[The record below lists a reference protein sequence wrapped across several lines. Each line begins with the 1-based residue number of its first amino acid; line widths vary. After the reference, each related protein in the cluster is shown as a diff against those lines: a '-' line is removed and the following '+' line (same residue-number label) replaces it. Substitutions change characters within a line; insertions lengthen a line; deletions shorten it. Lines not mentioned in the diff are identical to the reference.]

1 MKMSIFDLSLKE
13 LENFSARCSGKK
25 FNARQVMKWIYSG
38 SIYDFNKMTDISKT
52 FRKKLIAS
60 MDTTLPEILNSSLER
75 DNNGLSIKYLLRL
88 KDGETVESVF
98 MDHGKRKTLCVS
110 SQVGCKM
117 QCIFCTTGNFGFKRN
132 LTSGEILAQLLV
144 VKNKTG
150 DKISNVVFMGMG
162 EPLDN
167 FEEVKKALD
176 IISDANFIGIAPR
189 RITISTCGIMNRL
202 SEILNGSKYK
212 YKFAISL
219 NAVTNSLRDQL
230 MPVNKKFP
238 IESILETVN
247 RTKPSIHNKITIEY
261 VLIKGINDHIEDA
274 KGLIKM
280 FSPRTVKFNI
290 IPFNN
295 PEMNLNINYER
306 SDDKTAVEFG
316 NKLVKA
322 GFTVTLRHSRAQGIN
337 GGCGQLKSK
346 NMNIKNITAV

>member
-13 LENFSARCSGKK
+13 LEDFSVNSGGKK
-25 FNARQVMKWIYSG
+25 FNAKQIMKWIYND
-38 SIYDFNKMTDISKT
+38 SIYDFNKMTDISKA
-52 FRKKLIAS
+52 FREKLIGS
-60 MDTTLPEILNSSLER
+60 MDTALPEIMDSSLEY
-75 DNNGLSIKYLLRL
+75 DSNGRSIKYLLRL
-88 KDGETVESVF
+88 KDGEAVESVF
-98 MDHGKRKTLCVS
+98 MDRGKRKTLCVS

-117 QCIFCTTGNFGFKRN
+117 QCVFCTTGNFGFKRN

-167 FEEVKKALD
+167 FGEVKKALD
-176 IISDANFIGIAPR
+176 IISDVNFIGIAPR

-202 SEILNGSKYK
+202 SEILNGSKYR
-212 YKFAISL
+212 YKIAISL

-238 IESILETVN
+238 IESIVETVN

-261 VLIKGINDHIEDA
+261 ILIKDINDHTEDA
-274 KGLIKM
+274 KGLIKL

-290 IPFNN
+290 IPFNMSEID
-295 PEMNLNINYER
+295 PDINYER
-306 SDDKTAVEFG
+306 SDDKTANEFK
-316 NKLVKA
+316 NKLIKA
-322 GFTVTLRHSRAQGIN
+322 GFTVTLRHSRAQSIN

-346 NMNIKNITAV
+346 NIKNITAV